1 MGIVQV
7 AGVGILS
14 VMLILCV
21 KELRGGFAPP
31 LRLASTLVLVGA
43 ALALYLPAV
52 ERIRTLF
59 SVSGASEYA
68 AAILRAAGIAL
79 ICELSAS
86 FCRDLG
92 ENTVANGILLFGKL
106 EILVLSLPLVDT
118 VLEMARE
125 LLNF

>member
-1 MGIVQV
+1 MGVLQV
-7 AGVGILS
+7 AGIGILA

-21 KELRGGFAPP
+21 KELKGSLAPP
-31 LRLASTLVLVGA
+31 LRLASSLLLLGA
-43 ALALYLPAV
+43 AVLLYVPVV

-59 SVSGASEYA
+59 SMAGATDYA
-68 AAILRAAGIAL
+68 TPVLRATGIAL

-106 EILVLSLPLVDT
+106 EILVLSLPLVDA
-118 VLEMARE
+118 VLEIAKE
-125 LLNF
+125 LLKF